1 MVQVE
6 VEPHYL
12 SAEIPAKMPAEYT
25 AGIQLE
31 IIEVA
36 EKHHIYN
43 YNDIR
48 QFEPLMPSE
57 TDTEELEEIA
67 LNLTQRSA
75 NLANELPEATM
86 DGVRDLLRIIN
97 SYYSNLIEGHTTHP
111 IDVERAMRQD
121 YSADPAKRDRQIES
135 LIHIELQKK
144 IEARLAADPNT
155 DVTDADFLRWAHR
168 EFYEQLPDSLRWV
181 EDDDGNREWVEAGG
195 FRKRMV
201 AVGKH
206 RPPTAASI
214 ESFVERFH
222 EQYNPNYLKGTKKF
236 VAIAAAH
243 HRLVWIHPFLD
254 GNGRVARLA
263 TDAFFQRINLSG
275 YGLWNVSRGLARR
288 SSDYKTFLNA
298 ADFHR
303 EDDLDGRG
311 NLSNR
316 RLTAFCKFFLEI
328 CLDQAEYMTSVL
340 RLNNFL
346 PRLENYVSRRADGLI
361 VDEKGHPAKPLHPRA
376 GFVLR
381 EAAMLGEISRS
392 RIVELI
398 EMSDRTSRNVTKS
411 LLDEGLLVPS
421 ADWHRS
427 TVRLGFPPH
436 AAGHW
441 FPNLFPVN
449 EADQQTT

>member
-1 MVQVE
+1 VGTGKDTGRI
-6 VEPHYL
+6 
-12 SAEIPAKMPAEYT
+12 S
-25 AGIQLE
+25 GIIQTGK
-31 IIEVA
+31 IEMA
-36 EKHHIYN
+36 ATQHIYN
-43 YNDIR
+43 EIS
-48 QFEPLMPSE
+48 QFEPLMPS
-57 TDTEELEEIA
+57 DADMDELEEIA

-86 DGVRDLLRIIN
+86 DGVRELLRIIN
-97 SYYSNLIEGHTTHP
+97 SYYSNLIEGHNTHP

-135 LIHIELQKK
+135 LIHIDLQKK
-144 IEARLAADPNT
+144 IEARLTADLNS
-155 DVTDADFLRWAHR
+155 DVTSADFLRWVHR
-168 EFYEQLPDSLRWV
+168 GFYEQLPESLRWV
-181 EDDDGNREWVEAGG
+181 VDEDGNREWVEAGE
-195 FRKRMV
+195 FRTRMV
-201 AVGKH
+201 TVGKH
-206 RPPTAASI
+206 LPPTAESI
-214 ESFVERFH
+214 QAFLARFH
-222 EQYNPNYLKGTKKF
+222 ERYNPDRLKGTKKF

-263 TDAFFQRINLSG
+263 TDAFFQRVNLSG

-288 SSDYKTFLNA
+288 SADYKSYLNA
-298 ADFHR
+298 ADLHR

-316 RLTAFCKFFLEI
+316 RLTAFCKFFLET

-346 PRLENYVSRRADGLI
+346 PRLENYVSRRSDGLI
-361 VDEKGHPAKPLHPRA
+361 VDEKGQPSKPLHSRA

-381 EAAMLGEISRS
+381 EAALLGEISRS
-392 RIVELI
+392 RIVELV
-398 EMSDRTSRNVTKS
+398 EMSERSARNVTKS
-411 LLDEGLLVPS
+411 LLDEGLLVAS
-421 ADWHRS
+421 AEWHRS

-449 EADQQTT
+449 EAGQEPT